1 MLINKKCAEKT
12 DLASDCEFCCVCK
25 TDHKCHVDLS
35 PYTYDISWREKKI
48 LHFCNSKILHLA

>member
-35 PYTYDISWREKKI
+35 PYTYDISWREKKDYI
-48 LHFCNSKILHLA
+48 SVTLKYYT

>member
-35 PYTYDISWREKKI
+35 PILTTYPGEKKKYYI
-48 LHFCNSKILHLA
+48 SVTLKYYT